1 MEDGEMRAVYG
12 ERGLTSL
19 RTSSQNVRAFPTL
32 IKVDKMLRNARA
44 SVAAR
49 YPKGAHRIGVSMEGL
64 RDPFGIT
71 IHEAFV
77 VCPSCPS
84 VASPTVSWVAQLNI
98 NKIVLNKAYWT
109 EMEAAFAYDTACDE
123 HGVSKYKNICVPVKS
138 QRQRINDR
146 LT

>member
-1 MEDGEMRAVYG
+1 M
-12 ERGLTSL
+12 
-19 RTSSQNVRAFPTL
+19 

-71 IHEAFV
+71 LEAFV

-84 VASPTVSWVAQLNI
+84 DVRCREARMVDWAIALRLVGPLGLGRARVRRRVRAAGGRGVGGGRAKAPTGIPKKLFPN
-98 NKIVLNKAYWT
+98 
-109 EMEAAFAYDTACDE
+109 
-123 HGVSKYKNICVPVKS
+123 
-138 QRQRINDR
+138 
-146 LT
+146 